1 MVLYLNLGVLGA
13 TFLLLMR
20 GDLRFGREVT
30 TAERNGVETAAR
42 EREATKREREIGDVA
57 VSALAKTADSLDRL
71 TDTVLRDQAGGG

>member
-1 MVLYLNLGVLGA
+1 MPPPEIVVLYLNLGVLGA

-30 TAERNGVETAAR
+30 REEKAAMR
-42 EREATKREREIGDVA
+42 EKEIGDVA

-71 TDTVLRDQAGGG
+71 TETVLRDRAGSG